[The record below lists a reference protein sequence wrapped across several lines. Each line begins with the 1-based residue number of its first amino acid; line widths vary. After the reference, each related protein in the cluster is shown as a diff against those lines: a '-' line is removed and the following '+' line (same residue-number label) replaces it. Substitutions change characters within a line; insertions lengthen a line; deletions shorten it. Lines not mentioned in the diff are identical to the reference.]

1 MRTKSGHLSL
11 DRILRN
17 NFEIGKEGIK
27 YMAKKTYYAVKVGKN
42 PGIYRTWEQ
51 TKEQVEGFSGAVYKE
66 IM

>member
-17 NFEIGKEGIK
+17 ISEIGKEGIK

-51 TKEQVEGFSGAVYKE
+51 TKEQVE
-66 IM
+66 